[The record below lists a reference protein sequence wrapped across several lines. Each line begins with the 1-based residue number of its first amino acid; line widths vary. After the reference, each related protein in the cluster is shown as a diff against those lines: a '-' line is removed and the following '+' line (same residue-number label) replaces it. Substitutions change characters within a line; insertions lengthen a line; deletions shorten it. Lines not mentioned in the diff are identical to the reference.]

1 MWLLL
6 SSFASSRI
14 SGRMFDCLRSKAWKI
29 FWHRRPRSCL
39 LTEAAGRRRFDCI
52 WSLFELRQT
61 AAGMTECPDTRSGD
75 LRSSSLTTR
84 NAEFSLTVTLECLL
98 ARLFWPIL
106 KCWNRSHIYIFSA
119 AKQRA
124 NGRRIKLN
132 VGHRVGVA
140 DTLQE
145 DIWDF
150 KTKEIYHHKTGVNNQ
165 LQIQIH
171 PFLKSD
177 FLFSLQHKVLLF
189 NTKIALL
196 VFLHIIIRFSSL
208 DWMLHVTSCE
218 FWPLTPFSFCIKPIS

>member
-6 SSFASSRI
+6 SSFASRRI

-75 LRSSSLTTR
+75 LRSSRLTTR

-106 KCWNRSHIYIFSA
+106 KCWNRSHIYIASFSAA

-132 VGHRVGVA
+132 VGHRVGV
-140 DTLQE
+140 TRRHLRFQ
-145 DIWDF
+145 
-150 KTKEIYHHKTGVNNQ
+150 NQ
-165 LQIQIH
+165 RDL
-171 PFLKSD
+171 
-177 FLFSLQHKVLLF
+177 
-189 NTKIALL
+189 
-196 VFLHIIIRFSSL
+196 SSQN
-208 DWMLHVTSCE
+208 WS
-218 FWPLTPFSFCIKPIS
+218 